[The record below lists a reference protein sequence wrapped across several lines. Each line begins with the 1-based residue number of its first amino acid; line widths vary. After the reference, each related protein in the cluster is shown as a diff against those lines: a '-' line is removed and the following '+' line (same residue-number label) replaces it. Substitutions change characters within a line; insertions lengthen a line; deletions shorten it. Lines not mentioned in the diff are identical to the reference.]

1 VLNFKYKAVKADG
14 SVVTGN
20 LLGDSR
26 EQIVARIQAN
36 GQILLWVDQLSS
48 QKNTWS
54 LKISKKKKVTQQQIA
69 DSTRELSTLLRAG
82 LPLNHALD
90 VLISLSGDSSLG
102 DLLGNIQQGVKEG
115 ATLADAMEAE
125 GNIFSRFYT
134 NLIRAGESTGSLELV
149 LERLAAQMESAKALR
164 DELTSALIY
173 PAVLVFVAV
182 GSILVLLGYVIPQF
196 TEMFEDVGQALP
208 LSTRITISIGEVL
221 QRYGWVLITALA
233 LLVWT
238 IRRQLKEDDTA
249 IKWHKC
255 LLHLPLA
262 GPIILKMEVAHFA
275 RTLSILL
282 HNGIPLLKALMIVK
296 DTMSN
301 LVLAKGI
308 ESVAGSLRKGQSLA
322 EPLAELA
329 SFPAFAIHMIGVG
342 EESGNL
348 QEILTQVADT
358 YDRDTQTTMKR
369 ALALLEPMLI
379 LVLGVVIA
387 AAIMSI
393 LVAILSVND
402 LVI

>member
-1 VLNFKYKAVKADG
+1 
-14 SVVTGN
+14 
-20 LLGDSR
+20 
-26 EQIVARIQAN
+26 
-36 GQILLWVDQLSS
+36 
-48 QKNTWS
+48 
-54 LKISKKKKVTQQQIA
+54 
-69 DSTRELSTLLRAG
+69 
-82 LPLNHALD
+82 
-90 VLISLSGDSSLG
+90 
-102 DLLGNIQQGVKEG
+102 
-115 ATLADAMEAE
+115 
-125 GNIFSRFYT
+125 
-134 NLIRAGESTGSLELV
+134 
-149 LERLAAQMESAKALR
+149 
-164 DELTSALIY
+164 
-173 PAVLVFVAV
+173 VLVFVAL

-196 TEMFEDVGQALP
+196 TEMFEDVGQVLP

-221 QRYGWVLITALA
+221 QSYGWVLITALA

-238 IRRQLKEDDTA
+238 IRHQLKEDDTA
-249 IKWHKC
+249 IKWHRR